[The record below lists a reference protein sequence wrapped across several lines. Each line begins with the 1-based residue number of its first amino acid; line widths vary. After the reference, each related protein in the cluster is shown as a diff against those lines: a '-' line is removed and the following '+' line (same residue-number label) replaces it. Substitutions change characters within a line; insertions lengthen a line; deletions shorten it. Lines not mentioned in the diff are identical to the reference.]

1 MYRDRRWKLIV
12 YHNHGLGEL
21 YDMQNDPF
29 EFESLWDSPAHQD
42 VKADLLRR
50 SFDATVSALDYG
62 PERVMPY

>member
-1 MYRDRRWKLIV
+1 
-12 YHNHGLGEL
+12 
-21 YDMQNDPF
+21 MQNDPF

-42 VKADLLRR
+42 VKTDLLRR